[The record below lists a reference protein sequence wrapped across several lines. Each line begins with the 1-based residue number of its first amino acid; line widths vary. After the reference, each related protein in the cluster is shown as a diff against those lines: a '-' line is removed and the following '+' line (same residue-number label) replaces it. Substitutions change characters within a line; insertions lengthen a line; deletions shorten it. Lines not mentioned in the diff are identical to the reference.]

1 MSCTLSVSLHT
12 VGVAHTVTFSV
23 VQCRVHSWCCAH
35 CHFQCCAVSC
45 TLLVLC
51 TLSLSV
57 LCSVVYT
64 LGVVHTVTFS
74 VVHTLGVVHT
84 VTFSVVHT
92 LGVVHTVGVMRAHC
106 VHSDKFVAMLTLHFS
121 SNIDTP
127 KIGWSQVYKPPE
139 VQRVARPHS
148 PRYSK
153 LAGGGQLTP
162 TP

>member
-45 TLLVLC
+45 TLSVLY

-57 LCSVVYT
+57 LCSVVYTLGVVHTVTFSVVHT

-139 VQRVARPHS
+139 VQRVARPTRH
-148 PRYSK
+148 
-153 LAGGGQLTP
+153 
-162 TP
+162 